1 MKEKDFSRNRIL
13 TLPRLIIAQINRIS
27 ATLTVE
33 LYRFFKSINFSRI
46 TKQAFS
52 LARYKIRPKAY
63 QFINSFLIQRYYSDV
78 RHGFKKWKGRHLL
91 AIDGSYINLPAVER
105 LRKFFG
111 TTMNQG
117 GNCINPQGL
126 ASVLYDVQNSIIHN
140 AILTRYRSS
149 ERDLAMEQLE
159 YIKTN
164 LSGQKVLIL
173 FDRGYPS
180 LPFIWS
186 LFENKIDFVMRIK
199 KDFCEET
206 AEFEQSGKK
215 SKVIEIDIRKHRNN
229 NIKNVLA
236 IAERIGYK
244 IKLRIIGKEVN
255 NDYTYF
261 ITNIMNKTEAT
272 DEEISNLYLQREKI
286 ENEFKAMKNFVEV
299 ENFSTKKLKGIY
311 QEFYAKMVTMNL
323 ANILMAVAQ
332 MELNE
337 ELKDNSEKKY
347 KINRNVA
354 YGLIKHELPN
364 ILIDLEDE
372 SKFDMLINEIKKSKV
387 QIIPGRNYK
396 RTHSARNIKFHI
408 NYRGSY

>member
-33 LYRFFKSINFSRI
+33 LYRFFKSINLSRI

-149 ERDLAMEQLE
+149 ERDLAMAQLE

-215 SKVIEIDIRKHRNN
+215 SKIIEIDIRKHRNN
-229 NIKNVLA
+229 NIKHVMA

-244 IKLRIIGKEVN
+244 IKLRIIGKKVN

-261 ITNIMNKTEAT
+261 ITNITNKTEAT

-286 ENEFKAMKNFVEV
+286 ENEFKAMKNFVEI

-332 MELNE
+332 MELSE
-337 ELKDNSEKKY
+337 EMNDSEKKY

-364 ILIDLEDE
+364 ILTDLEDE
-372 SKFDMLINEIKKSKV
+372 SKFDMLISEIKKSKV
-387 QIIPGRNYK
+387 QIILGRNYK